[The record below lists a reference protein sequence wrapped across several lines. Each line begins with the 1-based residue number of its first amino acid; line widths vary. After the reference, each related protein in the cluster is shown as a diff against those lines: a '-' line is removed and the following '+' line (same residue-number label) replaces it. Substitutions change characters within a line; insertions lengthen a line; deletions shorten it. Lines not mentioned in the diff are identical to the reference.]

1 MPKTEIFSNP
11 SAKSW
16 SYAQETDLA
25 IVQSFHERLP
35 GYQPTPLVSLPDV
48 AKELGVK
55 AVMVKDESNRL
66 SLPAF
71 KILGASW
78 GIFRAITAKTGL
90 DAKADLEAVGLAAR
104 KAGVMVFAATEGNH
118 GRAVARMGNILN
130 VPVHIYMSRYA
141 DNETVAKIESEGARV
156 TVLPGTY
163 DEAVASAFE
172 ASQSQPNGLLIQD
185 NAFQGYEEIPTLI
198 VQGYSTL
205 LVETECQLATQ
216 GLKATAIVTP
226 IGVGSLGH
234 AVVAFAKSDNRN
246 ISVLTVEPESA
257 ACLYHNLKAG
267 KWESIDTSAT
277 IMNGM
282 NCGTV
287 SPISWP
293 TFTKG
298 VDASTTIK
306 DIDCHHAIEYLHSHG
321 INAGPCGAAALVALR
336 KVARQ
341 HPSSIH
347 LDKKSVVVLL
357 STEGSRGYK
366 APEAH

>member
-1 MPKTEIFSNP
+1 MPESGIFSNP

-16 SYAQETDLA
+16 SYSPQTDLA

-35 GYQPTPLVSLPDV
+35 GYQQSPLVPLPDV
-48 AKELGVK
+48 KKELGLK
-55 AVMVKDESNRL
+55 AVFVKDESNRL
-66 SLPAF
+66 ALPAF

-78 GIFRAITAKTGL
+78 GIFRAITAKMGL
-90 DAKADLEAVGLAAR
+90 DVNADLDTVGLAAQ
-104 KAGVMVFAATEGNH
+104 KAGVVVFAATEGNH
-118 GRAVARMGNILN
+118 GRAVARMGNILQ

-141 DNETVAKIESEGARV
+141 DGETVAKIESEGAHV

-172 ASQSQPNGLLIQD
+172 ASQNQPNGLLIQD
-185 NAFQGYEEIPTLI
+185 NAFQGYEEIPSWI

-205 LVETECQLATQ
+205 LAETERQLAVQ
-216 GLKATAIVTP
+216 GLKATAIITP

-234 AVVAFAKSDNRN
+234 AVVAFAKSNDRN

-257 ACLYHNLKAG
+257 ACLHHNLKAG
-267 KWESIDTSAT
+267 KWDPIDTSAT

-298 VDASTTIK
+298 VDASATIT
-306 DIDCHHAIEYLHSHG
+306 DVDCHHAIEYLHLHG

-336 KVARQ
+336 KVARLD
-341 HPSSIH
+341 PSSIH
-347 LDKKSVVVLL
+347 LDHNAVVVLL

-366 APEAH
+366 APEAC